1 MTTSD
6 ARRGEESELDRQS
19 FIDRDNGW
27 HSRRAGFMKT
37 GWHLAEGVG
46 LDLLGV
52 AGQSLELELWAT
64 SQTCPQISVTGA
76 A

>member
-27 HSRRAGFMKT
+27 HSSRAGFMKT
-37 GWHLAEGVG
+37 EWHSAEGVG
-46 LDLLGV
+46 LDLL
-52 AGQSLELELWAT
+52 SPR
-64 SQTCPQISVTGA
+64 SSKS
-76 A
+76 

>member
-27 HSRRAGFMKT
+27 HSSRAGFMKT

-52 AGQSLELELWAT
+52 PSQSLELELWAT
-64 SQTCPQISVTGA
+64 SRTCQQISVTGA